1 MHADPAR
8 EALLDAAL
16 PHVAFDGWSHATF
29 RAAIRDSRMEEARAR
44 ALCPRGAL
52 DLAVAFHE
60 RGDRRMLE
68 ALRAMPLAE
77 MKVRE
82 KVTRAVRARI
92 EAIEDVEAVRRGT
105 TFFALPNNA
114 PIGTRLIWGTADAI
128 WDALG
133 DTSRD
138 GNWYTKRATLA
149 GVYGSTVLYWL
160 GDGSMDHED
169 TWAFLDR
176 RIEDVMRIEKA
187 KAQIDANPVLRT
199 VFAGPRW
206 VMSRVRPP
214 MRVPRVDLPGH
225 VAGANDAALGE
236 DPSRGS

>member
-1 MHADPAR
+1 MTPDPVR

-16 PHVAFDGWSHATF
+16 PHVAFDGWSPATF
-29 RAAIRDSRMEEARAR
+29 QAAIRDAGIEESRAR
-44 ALCPRGAL
+44 AVCPRGAV

-60 RGDRRMLE
+60 RGDRAMLA
-68 ALRAMPLAE
+68 ALRTMPLSE

-82 KVTRAVRARI
+82 KATRAVRARI
-92 EAIEDVEAVRRGT
+92 EAIEDREAVRRGT
-105 TFFALPNNA
+105 TLFALPMNA
-114 PIGTRLIWGTADAI
+114 ALGARLIWGTADAI

-133 DTSRD
+133 DTSED

-160 GDGSMDHED
+160 GDESPGQEE

-187 KAQIDANPVLRT
+187 KAHVNANPVLRT
-199 VFAGPRW
+199 LFAGPSW
-206 VMSRVRPP
+206 VMSRMRPP

-225 VAGANDAALGE
+225 VAGAGDVGPE
-236 DPSRGS
+236 TPTSPT